1 MNITG
6 LTSNYDIYY
15 NGEKL
20 NTILN
25 MDYEVVTSTIG
36 GHRYVEIDITYIGRN
51 GILKHITTLS
61 DKVEFK
67 KKEGNKNEYK
77 N

>member
-6 LTSNYDIYY
+6 LTSKYDIYY
-15 NGEKL
+15 KGEKL

-36 GHRYVEIDITYIGRN
+36 GKPYVEIDITYIDRYN
-51 GILKHITTLS
+51 HLKHITTLS
-61 DKVEFK
+61 DSIEFK
-67 KKEGNKNEYK
+67 KKEGN
-77 N
+77 